1 MSSTRRYALQLSPTL
16 QQALLP
22 HVEAL
27 DPAVAAHLRTVYRS
41 YYGDIEVPVTGEHLK
56 VIARAAAQHPE
67 IPSAT
72 RLFNLISIEL
82 S

>member
-1 MSSTRRYALQLSPTL
+1 MADSTRYALRLSPAL

-27 DPAVAAHLRTVYRS
+27 DPAAAAHLSTVLRQVQ
-41 YYGDIEVPVTGEHLK
+41 GDVEVPVTGAHLK
-56 VIARAAAQHPE
+56 ILARAAAAHPE

-72 RLFNLISIEL
+72 RLLNYIVQQA
-82 S
+82 